1 MTAANLAFKFYP
13 LAGGHVRTSDM
24 ADKMTEGIAV
34 SVMGFIIVFVIL
46 LIIMGILSLFN
57 LFSKFSSAASAKANV
72 TETPAPAVAVP
83 SANENLVD
91 DTQLVA
97 VITAAIAAARAS
109 EGEGG
114 IEGTDGL
121 FIKSIRRANA
131 WNKDAWNQN
140 NNF

>member
-1 MTAANLAFKFYP
+1 MRATN
-13 LAGGHVRTSDM
+13 M
-24 ADKMTEGIAV
+24 ADKMSEGVAV
-34 SVMGFIIVFVIL
+34 SIMGFIIVFVVL
-46 LIIMGILSLFN
+46 LVIMGILSLFN
-57 LFSKFSSAASAKANV
+57 LIAKIESARGAAANV
-72 TETPAPAVAVP
+72 PSVPTPAIDTPAQE
-83 SANENLVD
+83 ENLVD

-131 WNKDAWNQN
+131 WNKDALNQN
-140 NNF
+140 NY